1 MCLEHFGAGRQVVF
15 FSLFWSSGFQFEEAL
30 ICEGVLRC
38 KRRLLLVE
46 AGPVQGPYLQS
57 EETTC
62 RCGKHFWFAT
72 NHS

>member
-1 MCLEHFGAGRQVVF
+1 MCLEHFGAGRQVGF
-15 FSLFWSSGFQFEEAL
+15 FLCSSGFQFEEAL
-30 ICEGVLRC
+30 ICKGVLRC

-62 RCGKHFWFAT
+62 RCGKRLRFAT